1 MSEKEK
7 LSENS
12 AEPTTGEGALLKPR
26 VLLVEDNPAVRNMI
40 LDFLGKRDYEI
51 FEASNGLEGLQI
63 ATTEKP
69 DVILAD
75 IIMPEM
81 DGFELISR
89 VREQPGTMLIPII
102 VMTAV
107 NNLETKINVFKAG
120 GDGLLIKPF
129 DLQELQVRIER
140 AIQVSR
146 NFMKL
151 TYVDSLTG
159 VYNRRFF
166 DDRLPTE
173 VNRTRRYQQPLALVM
188 FDIDHFKKFNDT
200 YGHRAGDFVLSS
212 LAQHVKKSLRT
223 QDIVCRYGGE
233 EFTVIMPMTRGEDAA
248 MVMSRIRADL
258 NERFF
263 YSPYDKQDFN
273 IRISVGISRHPEDG
287 MEADAIMR
295 TADEALYEAKET
307 GRNKVVLYNPASNIF
322 KDRISK
328 LKF

>member
-1 MSEKEK
+1 MNQEQRPPES
-7 LSENS
+7 
-12 AEPTTGEGALLKPR
+12 PTESTGEGVLLKPR
-26 VLLVEDNPAVRNMI
+26 VLLVEDNPAVRSMI
-40 LDFLGKRDYEI
+40 VDFLGKRDYEI
-51 FEASNGLEGLQI
+51 FEADNGKEGLQI

-81 DGFELISR
+81 DGLELIR
-89 VREQPGTMLIPII
+89 LIREQPGTMLIPII

-120 GDGLLIKPF
+120 GDGMLIKPF
-129 DLQELQVRIER
+129 DLQELEVRIER
-140 AIQVSR
+140 SIQVSH

-151 TYVDSLTG
+151 TYVDALTG

-173 VNRTRRYQQPLALVM
+173 INRSRRYNQPMSLVM

-233 EFTVIMPMTRGEDAA
+233 EFTVIMPMTKGEDAA
-248 MVMSRIRADL
+248 MVMSRIRSDL
-258 NERFF
+258 SDRFF

-273 IRISVGISRHPEDG
+273 IRISVGISRLPEDG
-287 MEADAIMR
+287 IEPDVIMR
-295 TADEALYEAKET
+295 SADEALYEAKET

>member
-1 MSEKEK
+1 MSDKEK
-7 LSENS
+7 PKE
-12 AEPTTGEGALLKPR
+12 APVETTGEGASLKPR
-26 VLLVEDNPAVRNMI
+26 VLLVEDNPAVRSMVV
-40 LDFLGKRDYEI
+40 DFLGKRDYEL
-51 FEASNGLEGLQI
+51 FEATNGKEGLLI

-81 DGFELISR
+81 DGLELIR
-89 VREQPGTMLIPII
+89 HIREQPGTMLIPII

-107 NNLETKINVFKAG
+107 NNLETKISVFKAG
-120 GDGLLIKPF
+120 GDGMLIKPF
-129 DLQELQVRIER
+129 DLQELEVRIER
-140 AIQVSR
+140 AINVSK

-173 VNRTRRYQQPLALVM
+173 VNRARRYTQSMALVM

-233 EFTVIMPMTRGEDAA
+233 EFTVIMPMTRGVDAA

-258 NERFF
+258 HDRVF

-273 IRISVGISRHPEDG
+273 VRISIGISRHPEDG

-295 TADEALYEAKET
+295 AADEALYEAKET
-307 GRNKVVLYNPASNIF
+307 GRDRVVLYNPASNIF

>member
-1 MSEKEK
+1 MDIEQNQPEGSTE
-7 LSENS
+7 
-12 AEPTTGEGALLKPR
+12 TTGEGALLKPR
-26 VLLVEDNPAVRNMI
+26 VLLVEDNPAVRSMI
-40 LDFLGKRDYEI
+40 VDFLSKRDFEL
-51 FEASNGLEGLQI
+51 FEASNGKEGLEI

-81 DGFELISR
+81 DGLELIR
-89 VREQPGTMLIPII
+89 HIREQPGTTLIPVI

-107 NNLETKINVFKAG
+107 NNLETKISVFKAG
-120 GDGLLIKPF
+120 GDGMLIKPF
-129 DLQELQVRIER
+129 DLQELEVRIER

-146 NFMKL
+146 SFMKL
-151 TYVDSLTG
+151 TYVDALTG

-173 VNRTRRYQQPLALVM
+173 INRTRRYNQPMALVM

-233 EFTVIMPMTRGEDAA
+233 EFTVIMPMTKGEDAA

-258 NERFF
+258 SDRFF

-273 IRISVGISRHPEDG
+273 IHISIGIARLPEDG
-287 MEADAIMR
+287 MEASVVMR
-295 TADEALYEAKET
+295 AADEALYEAKET

-328 LKF
+328 LNF

>member
-1 MSEKEK
+1 MDIEQNQPEGSTE
-7 LSENS
+7 
-12 AEPTTGEGALLKPR
+12 TTGEGALLKPR
-26 VLLVEDNPAVRNMI
+26 VLLVEDNPAVRSMI
-40 LDFLGKRDYEI
+40 VDFLSKRDFEL
-51 FEASNGLEGLQI
+51 FEASNGKEGLEI

-81 DGFELISR
+81 DGLELIR
-89 VREQPGTMLIPII
+89 HIREQPGTTLIPVI

-107 NNLETKINVFKAG
+107 NNLETKISVFKAG
-120 GDGLLIKPF
+120 GDGMLIKPF
-129 DLQELQVRIER
+129 DLQELEVRIER

-146 NFMKL
+146 SFMKL
-151 TYVDSLTG
+151 TYVDALTG

-173 VNRTRRYQQPLALVM
+173 INRTRRYNQPMALVM

-258 NERFF
+258 SDRFF

-273 IRISVGISRHPEDG
+273 IHISIGIARLPEDG
-287 MEADAIMR
+287 MEASVVMR
-295 TADEALYEAKET
+295 AADEALYEAKET

-328 LKF
+328 LNF